1 DYLHKSTLPT
11 YHFQQCLPRLLP
23 IPKLEDTMSRY
34 IQSLKALEGNP
45 KLDAFAIY
53 DTERDVNQF
62 LKIDG
67 PFIHETL
74 VKENERNS
82 HTSYITGPW
91 FDMYL
96 KSRLPLP
103 LNYNPF
109 LTYKRDPNELMNDQV
124 TRATNIVISA
134 MRFKKTLES
143 EVLSPESTYPL
154 DMSQFKNLFSSTRLP
169 AIGKDTL
176 QTYPSSKH
184 ILVIRNG
191 YFYKVTTIN
200 KDGSIVNPE
209 QLKSCLQ
216 RIKEDSRPPHDQ
228 SVGYL
233 TTTDRDTWADTRSQL
248 VKSGNL
254 SSMLDVDSAIFC
266 LVLEDSV
273 DVDTP
278 EGSVS
283 TFLHGDGASRWYD
296 KSFTILVAGNGDAAL
311 NFEHAWGDGVAVMRF
326 FNEVFFDSTTK
337 PSILHDTTLPSEDLS
352 ECFQQLHFSVD
363 DKMKHLIRKAKSDYE
378 KATGSLKVAAGKYE
392 KLNKNYLKL
401 KKVSPDGILQL
412 AIQVGHHKL
421 CGHPAATYESCSTS
435 AFKHG
440 RTETIRSCTLEAQ
453 EAARA
458 IAQGVVNKLKDDAEY
473 RSKVNDL
480 IRKSCNRHNEL
491 TRNAAMGAGFDRHLF
506 GLRHTA
512 ENILGWET
520 PSIFHDLSYGTMN
533 HIILSTSTLSS
544 PAVDIGGFAPVT
556 PDGFGVGYGVKD
568 DMIGCNITSYDVR
581 DVHGLVDAIVTSFD
595 DIYNVL

>member
-1 DYLHKSTLPT
+1 MLCVGKSDAALKILNRTSSVKQLVIPASSRNYATKVEDYLHKSTLPT
-11 YHFQQCLPRLLP
+11 YHFQQCLPRLP

-143 EVLSPESTYPL
+143 EVLSPEVFYMKETAKSPLIQNLVKFLPNQLMLRYLPMVMTQAYPL

-278 EGSVS
+278 
-283 TFLHGDGASRWYD
+283 
-296 KSFTILVAGNGDAAL
+296 
-311 NFEHAWGDGVAVMRF
+311 
-326 FNEVFFDSTTK
+326 
-337 PSILHDTTLPSEDLS
+337 
-352 ECFQQLHFSVD
+352 
-363 DKMKHLIRKAKSDYE
+363 
-378 KATGSLKVAAGKYE
+378 
-392 KLNKNYLKL
+392 
-401 KKVSPDGILQL
+401 
-412 AIQVGHHKL
+412 
-421 CGHPAATYESCSTS
+421 
-435 AFKHG
+435 
-440 RTETIRSCTLEAQ
+440 
-453 EAARA
+453 
-458 IAQGVVNKLKDDAEY
+458 
-473 RSKVNDL
+473 
-480 IRKSCNRHNEL
+480 
-491 TRNAAMGAGFDRHLF
+491 
-506 GLRHTA
+506 
-512 ENILGWET
+512 
-520 PSIFHDLSYGTMN
+520 
-533 HIILSTSTLSS
+533 
-544 PAVDIGGFAPVT
+544 
-556 PDGFGVGYGVKD
+556 
-568 DMIGCNITSYDVR
+568 
-581 DVHGLVDAIVTSFD
+581 
-595 DIYNVL
+595 